1 MKNRKS
7 IGDKRKFA
15 SLVSKEVNKDADL
28 EEVSI
33 NTILRIFE
41 GIEDASVEALNSGF
55 DVVIPG
61 KVKLSMKTRKA
72 IPSRQ
77 NKHPRNG
84 TLTTFKETPARLVL
98 KAKVLNSVK
107 DKVEYDIDKK

>member
-15 SLVSKEVNKDADL
+15 SLVSKEINKDENL
-28 EEVSI
+28 EEI
-33 NTILRIFE
+33 GMNTILRVFE
-41 GIEDASVEALNSGF
+41 GIEGASIEALNSGF

-61 KVKLSMKTRKA
+61 KVKLSMKKRKA

-84 TLTTFKETPARLVL
+84 NITTFKETPARLVL

-107 DKVEYDIDKK
+107 EKVEYDIDK